1 MIYNINIWNSVNS
14 DITPLGFIC
23 VTYVVKW
30 CNKKLEQR
38 AGLDGTLLP
47 SSIYQRKLLYKRIWE
62 S

>member
-47 SSIYQRKLLYKRIWE
+47 NSIY
-62 S
+62 